1 LSSNS
6 SHYDEVLEELRQ
18 RGQKLA
24 NQYVVELY
32 TILRDEEKL
41 PPEDCRS
48 KIEHDCLDLWSRA
61 TIRKYL
67 PPEAKDARKQKAG
80 KIGGE
85 NKKKAILQVAQSENG
100 ARTNLAENV
109 SISQNEEESR
119 SFHNELN
126 QQLSSRTLSPELLE
140 ANKIIADKDQR
151 IEELKKDKEELLE
164 KQQQQHHL
172 TRINSA
178 LLFLPYKL
186 AMEIYDN
193 ITEAAA
199 AASASTAIAGFD
211 IEHDGEQVTAIYAVK
226 IDTLPSSPAS
236 SYDKGTTSSV

>member
-1 LSSNS
+1 M
-6 SHYDEVLEELRQ
+6 
-18 RGQKLA
+18 
-24 NQYVVELY
+24 
-32 TILRDEEKL
+32 
-41 PPEDCRS
+41 
-48 KIEHDCLDLWSRA
+48 
-61 TIRKYL
+61 
-67 PPEAKDARKQKAG
+67 PPEAKDLKKQKAG
-80 KIGGE
+80 KIAAE
-85 NKKKAILQVAQSENG
+85 NKKEKKAILQVAQSENG

-151 IEELKKDKEELLE
+151 IEELKKDKEKLLE

-193 ITEAAA
+193 IAGA
-199 AASASTAIAGFD
+199 AASSTTTAIAGFD
-211 IEHDGEQVTAIYAVK
+211 IEYDEEQITAIYAVK
-226 IDTLPSSPAS
+226 IDTLPSSPAEGS
-236 SYDKGTTSSV
+236 S